1 MGGWVNERRARKQED
16 WWLSRWMVQVN
27 WESSYPPSTIPITD
41 RPALSWKITA
51 YIRLHSVFFFK
62 LAECNALS
70 DYFYLNDLPS
80 SSHTCTHEA
89 IHIHKPHNTHVRE
102 KHTPAQ
108 TNKQT
113 QSYTLTCFSSTG
125 GQLQQAPCQ
134 VNILKPCALTAEGKA
149 QCWKHTPKY
158 KK

>member
-41 RPALSWKITA
+41 HPALSWKITA

-102 KHTPAQ
+102 KNTHLHKQ
-108 TNKQT
+108 TNTKLYPDLLFLNRRAAT
-113 QSYTLTCFSSTG
+113 TG
-125 GQLQQAPCQ
+125 TMPGKHPQALCTH
-134 VNILKPCALTAEGKA
+134 CRG
-149 QCWKHTPKY
+149 
-158 KK
+158 